1 MKKVPMKTS
10 PSSISS
16 PVKGEG
22 ASLAVVEVITTL
34 FDMIKEN
41 HRVSEEERT
50 KRKEIK
56 KRAEVAIEEIRS
68 RRETMESY
76 FTKAFSERRVI
87 FERYFQLLDEGLAQD
102 NLQLIEMSLSA
113 ILDLAKN
120 SPLKEIQRVQRDFY
134 DPNVRVIEL

>member
-1 MKKVPMKTS
+1 M
-10 PSSISS
+10 
-16 PVKGEG
+16 
-22 ASLAVVEVITTL
+22 ITTL